1 MLDNTLQ
8 YVTIAHMEAQGT
20 RTGRRTMAQEWKH
33 APSIETLERWMADG
47 IAEATDG
54 CRVEP
59 DGYCEHSCPSWL
71 LELGLI

>member
-1 MLDNTLQ
+1 
-8 YVTIAHMEAQGT
+8 
-20 RTGRRTMAQEWKH
+20 MAQEWKH